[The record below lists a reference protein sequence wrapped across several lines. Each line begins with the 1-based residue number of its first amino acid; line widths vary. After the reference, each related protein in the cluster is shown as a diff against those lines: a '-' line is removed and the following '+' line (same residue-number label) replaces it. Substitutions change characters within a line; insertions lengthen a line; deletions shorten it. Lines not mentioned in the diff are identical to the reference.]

1 MDPRNRK
8 EGIGE
13 AYLDE
18 IEGADM
24 LMVKPGSFYLDVV
37 RDLSESSNLSI
48 AVYQVSGEYAMI
60 KAAAEK
66 GWLNEQDMMME
77 SLIAFKRAGAKIIL
91 TYFAKEVSKH
101 LINNYPNS

>member
-8 EGIGE
+8 EG
-13 AYLDE
+13 LDE
-18 IEGADM
+18 ACLDESEGADM

-37 RDLSESSNLSI
+37 RDMSEASNLPV

-66 GWLNEQDMMME
+66 
-77 SLIAFKRAGAKIIL
+77 AG
-91 TYFAKEVSKH
+91 
-101 LINNYPNS
+101 